1 MRRLFLISSHQVNT
15 KLAPQ
20 ILKNKPSLTTCL
32 STPSS
37 EGNTNETNE
46 ESATRKKSKTT
57 LITNKDQIKGLL

>member
-20 ILKNKPSLTTCL
+20 ILKNKPFCL